1 MIFFSF
7 LSYGDI
13 PIVNLQINSENIK
26 IAIDIGKMCDI
37 IFEIRERRTYM
48 QNVLVINLFIMLML
62 SLFVFIQL
70 QNKDLF
76 AYLKVSRQEKCC
88 GY

>member
-1 MIFFSF
+1 VIFFSF